1 MSHLALVSVC
11 LLDYY
16 IFWEHKSR
24 TMFRGTLIIWLMFV
38 PYMCM
43 VTNLFLKKHLEAFKS
58 TVGVECLLTYE
69 KFVSDLRM
77 QAGTVIS
84 EHCLTVV
91 YSVLARMFVMF
102 TILDL
107 KMWLWIKG
115 RFGFA
120 NQHQN

>member
-1 MSHLALVSVC
+1 
-11 LLDYY
+11 
-16 IFWEHKSR
+16 
-24 TMFRGTLIIWLMFV
+24 
-38 PYMCM
+38 MCM
-43 VTNLFLKKHLEAFKS
+43 ATNLFLKKHLEAFKS
-58 TVGVECLLTYE
+58 TVGMDCLLNYK
-69 KFVSDLRM
+69 KFVADLRI

-91 YSVLARMFVMF
+91 YSVLARIFVMF

-107 KMWLWIKG
+107 NMWLWIKN